1 MFSMKNRNNTSWRTP
16 KWWMSLS
23 CDSLK
28 LTACF
33 LENKISIIK
42 IILLNF
48 WKRPSLM
55 RTTNFRKL
63 KRFSS
68 FAKCKT
74 WSNFKALFFQK
85 DTLVFK
91 QFANK
96 KKRPLRNQMIYRSR
110 HCRKKKN
117 QKSQYKIWKMR
128 STLIYD
134 FSFLSSEKI
143 HN

>member
-1 MFSMKNRNNTSWRTP
+1 MYLMKNRNNTSWRTP

-28 LTACF
+28 RTACF
-33 LENKISIIK
+33 LENKISITK

-48 WKRPSLM
+48 WKPLSLM
-55 RTTNFRKL
+55 RTTNFHKL
-63 KRFSS
+63 KRFSN
-68 FAKCKT
+68 FAKFKT
-74 WSNFKALFFQK
+74 SNNFKALFSPK
-85 DTLVFK
+85 DTLAFK
-91 QFANK
+91 QNANK
-96 KKRPLRNQMIYRSR
+96 KKRPSRNQMIYRSQD
-110 HCRKKKN
+110 CRKKKN

-143 HN
+143 LN